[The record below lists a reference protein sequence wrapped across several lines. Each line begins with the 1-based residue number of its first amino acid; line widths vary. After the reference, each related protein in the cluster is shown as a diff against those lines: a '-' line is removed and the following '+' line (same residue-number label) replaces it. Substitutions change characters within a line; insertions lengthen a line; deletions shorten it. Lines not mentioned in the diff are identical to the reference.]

1 MINKANPWLGHNYK
15 RHTLLFSCFLFV
27 GLSACTKQDEDQAK
41 STAQA
46 TARISEIT
54 FTETPAPT
62 TVAEM
67 GSTYTQSKA
76 ILKYDDG
83 STKEYPLSYQKL
95 FGVKDKVGASNY
107 PAGQLFSQ
115 DGTPIL
121 DPFDKPLIA
130 ETPDGNSLLKVS
142 NKLYLVTHYEYD
154 WILSD
159 GSVVKKY
166 AKQHDDWW
174 RRMPMS
180 MTLTTLEQDD
190 KGLLKAVA
198 QEPIDFSDVG
208 GLYIPCFASQ
218 TPWNTHLGSEEN
230 YDIDAYKVENG
241 TDTALEGMN
250 NLYFKSAN
258 AANPYHYGI
267 IPEVTV
273 KADGKTETVKHFA
286 MGRATW
292 EMGKVMPDRRTVYL
306 GSDGSNQPLI
316 MFVADQEDDLSAGT
330 LYAAKWTNQTRATDG
345 GAASLSWIKLGEGSD
360 ADIKALADKTQ
371 FSNIF
376 KRVES
381 ETAGYKRIRAN
392 SKKDEYL
399 QLKDN
404 METAAAFL
412 ETARYAAYKGATT
425 EFNKME
431 GVAVN
436 AQDKKVYIAMSYIKG
451 GMNADREAPADHIK
465 VDKINAGAVYELSV
479 TDGQK
484 DSDGIAI
491 NSDYV
496 ATTMQGLVIGKDIET
511 DQYGNKAAVD
521 YIANPDNV
529 FYSEKLRTL
538 FIGEDSGLHVNNFLW
553 AYNVDTQQLTRI
565 LSLVAGA
572 ESTGLQ
578 VAENIN
584 GFSYIMSNAQHQ
596 GDFIKSMDE
605 ELKKELATKI
615 DRFDAPVGYI
625 AGLPSLS
632 DANE

>member
-1 MINKANPWLGHNYK
+1 MFNKTNPWTGHNYTK
-15 RHTLLFSCFLFV
+15 HTLLFSCLLCV
-27 GLSACTKQDEDQAK
+27 GLSACTKQNEEQANTTTK
-41 STAQA
+41 
-46 TARISEIT
+46 ISAIT

-62 TVAEM
+62 TAAEM

-76 ILKYDDG
+76 IFKYDDG
-83 STKEYPLSYQKL
+83 SSKEYSLSYHKL
-95 FGVKDKVGASNY
+95 FGVKDKVGASHY

-115 DGTPIL
+115 DGTPIM
-121 DPFDKPLIA
+121 DPFEQPLIA

-142 NKLYLVTHYEYD
+142 DKLFLVTQYEYD

-159 GSVVKKY
+159 GSSVKKY
-166 AKQHDDWW
+166 AKTHDDWW

-180 MTLTTLEQDD
+180 MTLTSIEQDS

-198 QEPIDFSDVG
+198 QQSIDFSAVG

-230 YDIDAYKVENG
+230 YDIDANKVENG
-241 TDTALEGMN
+241 IDTALQGMN

-267 IPEVTV
+267 IPEVTI
-273 KADGKTETVKHFA
+273 KSDGKTETVKHFA

-316 MFVADQEDDLSAGT
+316 MFIAEKQDDLSTGT
-330 LYAAKWTNQTRATDG
+330 LYAAKWTQQTRTTDG

-360 ADIKALADKTQ
+360 ADIKALADKTT
-371 FSNIF
+371 FSELF
-376 KRVES
+376 KRAES
-381 ETAGYKRIRAN
+381 EATGYKRIRAN

-399 QLKDN
+399 QLNNK

-436 AQDKKVYIAMSYIKG
+436 DQDKKVYIALSYIKG
-451 GMNADREAPADHIK
+451 GMTADSEAPADHIQ
-465 VDKINAGAVYELSV
+465 VDKLNAGAVYELSV
-479 TDGQK
+479 TGGQK
-484 DSDGIAI
+484 DSDGNAI

-496 ATTMQGLVIGKDIET
+496 ATTIHGLVVGKDIAA
-511 DQYGNKAAVD
+511 DNNGNTAAVD
-521 YIANPDNV
+521 KIANPDNV
-529 FYSEKLRTL
+529 FFSEKMRTL

-553 AYNVDTQQLTRI
+553 AYNVDTKQLTRI

-596 GDFIKSMDE
+596 GDFIKSMNR
-605 ELKKELATKI
+605 ELKKALAAKI

-625 AGLPSLS
+625 AGLPQM
-632 DANE
+632 